1 MQMSVTVELIGGL
14 GNQLFQIATA
24 YAYAKIHEFEL
35 YLPSTWNYPEDRPP
49 VWKGYLDSDKWKL
62 IEGDTYNWFT
72 LHERGFKYNPIPY
85 PPYNLVKLSG
95 YFQSSQYFNDY
106 KEELRILFQP
116 QPELKRKVSGLLVDI
131 GIRAPGWVGAHV
143 RRGDYLKAAD
153 YHLVCTKE
161 YYKGARSELGRRL
174 GKRVVC
180 WITDDTSWV
189 YANLYEEG
197 DKVICNKDPLID
209 FTILQN
215 FQHMILSN
223 SSFSWWSAFLSYA
236 NFAESSERLICSPNR
251 WFGPAGPQDYE
262 TVFEPGWL
270 LIDTMSGNFVAQV

>member
-1 MQMSVTVELIGGL
+1 MSVTVDLMGGL
-14 GNQLFQIATA
+14 GNQLFQIAAA

-62 IEGDTYNWFT
+62 IDGDKSAWFT
-72 LHERGFKYNPIPY
+72 LNERGFSYSPITY

-95 YFQSSQYFNDY
+95 YFQSSLYFKDY
-106 KEELRILFQP
+106 KDELRILFQP
-116 QPELKRKVSGLLVDI
+116 QPQLKKQVTDLLVDI
-131 GIRAPGWVGAHV
+131 GIRAPGWVAAHV
-143 RRGDYLKAAD
+143 RRGDYVKAAD

-161 YYKGARSELGRRL
+161 YYKGARAELGSRI

-209 FTILQN
+209 FTMLQT

-223 SSFSWWSAFLSYA
+223 SSFSWWSVYLSYA
-236 NFAESSERLICSPNR
+236 NFTESTERLICSPNR

-262 TVFEPGWL
+262 SVFEPGWL
-270 LIDTMSGNFVAQV
+270 LIDTISGKFSAQV

>member
-1 MQMSVTVELIGGL
+1 MQMSVTVELMGGL

-24 YAYAKIHEFEL
+24 YAYANTHGFEL
-35 YLPSTWNYPEDRPP
+35 YLPSTWNYTEDRPP
-49 VWKGYLDSDKWKL
+49 VWKGYLNSDKWKL
-62 IEGDTYNWFT
+62 IKDDTRNWFT
-72 LHERGFKYNPIPY
+72 LHETGFKYSYLPHPTYGLI
-85 PPYNLVKLSG
+85 KLSG
-95 YFQSSQYFNDY
+95 YFQSSQYFKDY

-116 QPELKRKVSGLLVDI
+116 QPELKKKVSGLLVDI

-143 RRGDYLKAAD
+143 RRGDYVKAAD
-153 YHLVCTKE
+153 YHLVCLKE
-161 YYKGARSELGRRL
+161 YYKGARAELGRRL

-189 YANLYEEG
+189 YENLYEEG

-215 FQHMILSN
+215 FQYMILSN
-223 SSFSWWSAFLSYA
+223 SSFSWWAAFLSYA
-236 NFAESSERLICSPNR
+236 NFAESSDRLICSPNR
-251 WFGPAGPQDYE
+251 WFGPTGPQDYE

-270 LIDTMSGNFVAQV
+270 LIDTISGKFVAQV